1 MKKACTLKCSNS
13 IVNNIIIVYVPMKS
27 VKTLPSENLPAGFP
41 GKVMPYGCFHE
52 PGLLF
57 GVLPVST
64 YESPKTNN
72 SFEG

>member
-1 MKKACTLKCSNS
+1 
-13 IVNNIIIVYVPMKS
+13 MKS